1 MRRLIRTLAAFAALP
16 LAATA
21 AVANP
26 FAENLTARILPGWRG
41 ADGHHVAGLELTLA
55 EGWKTYWRSPGEAGV
70 PPQFAW
76 TGSRNL
82 AGVRVVWPRP
92 EVFELNGLRSIGY
105 SDRVVL
111 PLIVRP
117 GAPGQPVA
125 LNATVQLGICEDV
138 CVPMEVNI
146 AATLPPQ
153 GGRRDP
159 AIAAA
164 MAARPYSA
172 SEARVSDVACDIA
185 PGRNGL
191 NLSVSVTM
199 PPAGG
204 KEVIVV
210 ESADPSVWA
219 SDAATARQ
227 GGRVTGMTELMH
239 ASGGAF
245 ALDRSTLRITVL
257 GRDHAVEIEGCDR

>member
-1 MRRLIRTLAAFAALP
+1 MDRLIALALCLVLHALP
-16 LAATA
+16 LR
-21 AVANP
+21 
-26 FAENLTARILPGWRG
+26 AESLDSIVSAELRPGWRLP
-41 ADGHHVAGLELTLA
+41 DGSHMAALHLRLA
-55 EGWKTYWRSPGEAGV
+55 PGWKTYWRSPGEAGV